1 MKLAKKFTALFLSAA
16 LAALSGCGASQ
27 TPAQTPAAA
36 PDAAAPVS
44 TEEKVLNL
52 FTWATYFP
60 DDILN
65 EFTGQTGI
73 KINYSTFE
81 SNEEMLMK
89 LESGGEYDLV
99 LASDYIID
107 IARGQDLIAKLDKE
121 KIPNFKNINPA
132 FQSKYYDETNEYTV
146 PYSAGIPLII
156 YNPEMTDV
164 EVKGYADLWNPAFQD
179 SVVVMDD
186 ARNVIGLTLKTMGK
200 GLNETDPAALEAAK
214 EKLLTLK
221 PNIRSLDYSTPYN
234 LMIGGE
240 TAVGYM
246 FTSQIITALNEKP
259 DLKVV
264 FPEEGL
270 GFGIDSCFIP
280 AKAPHPD
287 NAAAF
292 LDFIL
297 EGKRSAHIT
306 DQIFY
311 ISCNSAATEFLANQ
325 ALVIPDEAIE
335 NAEFIQDV
343 GETTQLY
350 NDIWTAFKQG

>member
-1 MKLAKKFTALFLSAA
+1 MNLLKSATATLVAA
-16 LAALSGCGASQ
+16 SMLLTVGCATSK
-27 TPAQTPAAA
+27 PATGE
-36 PDAAAPVS
+36 
-44 TEEKVLNL
+44 EEKVLNI

-60 DDILN
+60 DDVLA
-65 EFTGQTGI
+65 EFTAQTGI

-89 LESGGEYDLV
+89 LETGGEYDLI
-99 LASDYIID
+99 LASDYIVD
-107 IARGQDLIAKLDKE
+107 MARQKELIAKLDKA

-156 YNPEMTDV
+156 YNPEMTTLDI
-164 EVKGYADLWNPAFQD
+164 KGYADLWNPAFKD

-186 ARNVIGLTLKTMGK
+186 MRNVIGLTLKTMGK
-200 GLNETDPAALEAAK
+200 SLNETDPAALDAAK

-221 PNIRSLDYSTPYN
+221 PNIRSLDYSTSYN

-240 TAVGYM
+240 TAIGYM
-246 FTSQIITALNEKP
+246 FTSQIITALNENP
-259 DLKVV
+259 NLKVV
-264 FPEEGL
+264 YPEEGL
-270 GFGIDSCFIP
+270 GFGIDSCFIS
-280 AKAPHPD
+280 AKAPHPS

-297 EGKRSAHIT
+297 DGKRSAHIT

-311 ISCNSAATEFLANQ
+311 MSCNSAATEFLGSQ
-325 ALVIPDEAIE
+325 ALNIPAEKVE
-335 NAEFIQDV
+335 NGEFIKDV
-343 GETTQLY
+343 GETTALY
-350 NDIWTAFKQG
+350 NDIWTEFKQQ